1 MKKKGF
7 LIIYFCIFLF
17 PFSVFAGERKEV
29 TLNKC
34 VDGDTAYFNV
44 GKEKKKA
51 RFLAI
56 DTPESV
62 HPNKKVEP
70 YGKEASS
77 YTCSKLTNASKI
89 EIEYDDGSNKED
101 RYGRILVW
109 VYTDSK
115 LLQKDLVSKGYA
127 KVAYLYG
134 DYQYTNILQAEEKKA
149 KEKKLR
155 IWSDEVMTDN
165 EKSTKDAKG
174 SIKKSTKSKNNDI
187 FDEILAKIT
196 RKLVKTLENML

>member
-1 MKKKGF
+1 MKKKML
-7 LIIYFCIFLF
+7 LIIYFCIFMF

-44 GKEKKKA
+44 GNEKKKA

-62 HPNKKVEP
+62 HPTKGVEP

-101 RYGRILVW
+101 KYGRILVW
-109 VYTDSK
+109 VYTDSN

-134 DYQYTNILQAEEKKA
+134 DYQYTSILQAEEKKA

-155 IWSDEVMTDN
+155 IWSDEATTSSDGSTTN
-165 EKSTKDAKG
+165 AKSSA
-174 SIKKSTKSKNNDI
+174 KKSTKSKKNDI